1 MTRIRREILI
11 KLNKAYGRKVK
22 FNLDYFE
29 SNDRKEE
36 LRALPCQ
43 LTRSNSVKLT
53 LPIDVS
59 LVAIHLSKD

>member
-1 MTRIRREILI
+1 M
-11 KLNKAYGRKVK
+11 

-43 LTRSNSVKLT
+43 LTRRNSVKLT
-53 LPIDVS
+53 LPINVS

>member
-1 MTRIRREILI
+1 M
-11 KLNKAYGRKVK
+11 K

-43 LTRSNSVKLT
+43 LARSNSIELT
-53 LPIDVS
+53 LPINVS